1 MIFKLKILFQF
12 INGNFK
18 HILDFKFKKTEIRLT
33 LTYIFPTIKKSII
46 SLPDFDMDSIVNI
59 I

>member
-12 INGNFK
+12 INGNIK
-18 HILDFKFKKTEIRLT
+18 HILDFKKTEIRLT